1 MAESAG
7 KLLESDYYQV
17 VGRTADL
24 VAKTD
29 LSKIQEAHSVLYT
42 TFVSSIILPFK
53 FYSVSKQYQKQG
65 KQHRLC
71 CD

>member
-42 TFVSSIILPFK
+42 TFVSSIILPLK
-53 FYSVSKQYQKQG
+53 V
-65 KQHRLC
+65 
-71 CD
+71 D